1 MPEVEK
7 EQEPEPEPQPQS
19 PPTKKKRVGKKL
31 SDKQKQDLKKH
42 MNKMEMSVSEKRSH
56 RMKLLAKMKQ
66 DPRIT
71 AKKAHNLIS
80 K

>member
-1 MPEVEK
+1 MPEV

-31 SDKQKQDLKKH
+31 SDKQKADLKKH
-42 MNKMEMSVSEKRSH
+42 MDNMEMTVSEKRSH
-56 RMKLLAKMKQ
+56 RMKLMGKMKQ
-66 DPRIT
+66 DPKMT
-71 AKKAHNLIS
+71 AKKAHTLIS

>member
-42 MNKMEMSVSEKRSH
+42 MDKMEMSVSEKRSH

>member
-1 MPEVEK
+1 MPEV

-31 SDKQKQDLKKH
+31 SDKQKADLKKH
-42 MNKMEMSVSEKRSH
+42 MDNMEMTVSEKRSH
-56 RMKLLAKMKQ
+56 RMKLMGKMKQ

-71 AKKAHNLIS
+71 AKKAHNMIS

>member
-42 MNKMEMSVSEKRSH
+42 MDKMEMSVSEKRSH

-71 AKKAHNLIS
+71 AKKAHSMIS